1 MKKIKENIW
10 FLLKMP
16 ILHRNIKH
24 IVNYLTIK
32 LSIVMKKLMSLLVA
46 VALVAFMTAC
56 GGAEEAA
63 QDQTVQQE
71 VVQQEVVEQEP
82 VQEAP
87 AQEEAPAEEG
97 QATEEGAE

>member
-63 QDQTVQQE
+63 QDAVQQE

>member
-1 MKKIKENIW
+1 LKKIKKYIW
-10 FLLKMP
+10 FLLKLP

-56 GGAEEAA
+56 GGAEETTS
-63 QDQTVQQE
+63 QDQVGQQE
-71 VVQQEVVEQEP
+71 TVQQEVVEQP
-82 VQEAP
+82 VQEAT
-87 AQEEAPAEEG
+87 QEVPAEEG
-97 QATEEGAE
+97 QATEETEGAE